1 MKKQIR
7 AIIIATIVTIC
18 IIIGCAHAMPA
29 CAEKFEPEFENVYP
43 KLTAVF
49 EIENESQFRIVRCMD
64 SSRNVWEFYDDEF
77 EWEVGD
83 VANLLM
89 WDCNSQNPYDDEII
103 NVIWEGYNLNLY
115 YEFME
120 WRQ

>member
-18 IIIGCAHAMPA
+18 IIIGCAQAMPA

-64 SSRNVWEFYDDEF
+64 TSRNVWEFYDDEF